1 MSAFRI
7 LLSVLALSAFLHRAK
22 ADDERLR
29 DTIDRQIKAGWAKE
43 KITAPIQS
51 SDTVFLR
58 RVYLDL
64 VGMIPTYEEATAFLK
79 DTDPKTR
86 EKLIDK
92 LLADP
97 RYARQQSHAWDLAM
111 LGRNAKLV
119 EGTVGHRNR
128 ERFRQWLAKQFESN
142 EPWDRVATKILRAEE
157 G

>member
-1 MSAFRI
+1 MNAFR
-7 LLSVLALSAFLHRAK
+7 LALSVLLVSAFLRPAK

-58 RVYLDL
+58 RVHLDL

-79 DTDPKTR
+79 DADPKKR

-92 LLADP
+92 LLDDP
-97 RYARQQSHAWDLAM
+97 RFARQQSHVWDLAM

-128 ERFRQWLAKQFESN
+128 ERFRQWLGKQFEAN
-142 EPWDRVATKILRAEE
+142 EPVDRIAAKILRA
-157 G
+157 